1 MYKPFTLQNR
11 SPVLSLLFFKTT
23 TAALSPPFDKP
34 IPTPDSSHFR
44 SMEAVRALGD
54 GFWGE
59 TFISFRVIRSFAKK
73 ISFFC
78 VTRATERERKS
89 RKAFMW
95 RAETLQFAKSTD
107 QKEKVYRCSSFR
119 EVGESERFNF
129 LRMDI
134 FLVCLHKHEISMNL
148 ISVPFAFSMG
158 NLFMRLSFMTAKDVL
173 RVMPT

>member
-11 SPVLSLLFFKTT
+11 SG
-23 TAALSPPFDKP
+23 PFIIVFQNNNSSAFATIRRTHP
-34 IPTPDSSHFR
+34 MLDSSHFR
-44 SMEAVRALGD
+44 SMDAVRTLGD

-59 TFISFRVIRSFAKK
+59 TFSSFRVIRSFASEKD
-73 ISFFC
+73 FLFC
-78 VTRATERERKS
+78 VTREIERES

-95 RAETLQFAKSTD
+95 RAQTLQFAKFTD

-119 EVGESERFNF
+119 EVGERVGARFNF
-129 LRMDI
+129 LWMDI

-158 NLFMRLSFMTAKDVL
+158 NLFMRLSFMTAKDVFRL
-173 RVMPT
+173 MPT